1 MGGMELMLK
10 SLGFDPAEF
19 QKFLQDMQNALRKFN
34 AGLEQLKTVQSE
46 MLNRLSQL
54 ESNQRIL
61 SNRGSAEN
69 G

>member
-1 MGGMELMLK
+1 MELMLK

-34 AGLEQLKTVQSE
+34 ADLEQLKTVQAE
-46 MLNRLSQL
+46 MLNRLAQL
-54 ESNQRIL
+54 ESNQRVL
-61 SNRGSAEN
+61 STRGSVEN